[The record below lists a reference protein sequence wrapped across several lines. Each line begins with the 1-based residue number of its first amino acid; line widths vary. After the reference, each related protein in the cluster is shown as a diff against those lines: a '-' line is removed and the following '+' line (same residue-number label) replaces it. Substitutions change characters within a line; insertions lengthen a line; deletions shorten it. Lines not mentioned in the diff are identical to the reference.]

1 MAATFRSL
9 TSDMA
14 TELRPNK
21 IIEGRKSHF
30 TIQDMIASGMDTLF
44 SGTSD
49 SNPNEEGD
57 GMASEDTTNEGI
69 IERITTEDIGIEDM

>member
-1 MAATFRSL
+1 
-9 TSDMA
+9 
-14 TELRPNK
+14 
-21 IIEGRKSHF
+21 
-30 TIQDMIASGMDTLF
+30 MIASGMDTLL